1 MELILL
7 LFGTY
12 NIDMIIRPLREEEKD
27 MYNAAVHHPLQSW
40 EWGEFR
46 KQTGLKVERIGCFD
60 NGKLIRAFQVTFHPI
75 PLLSGYTL
83 GYFPKGDMPDEEQL
97 AALRQI
103 GQKHNAL
110 FIKME
115 PNVGQKVGIPSA
127 HANIARFLMDNGAQP
142 GRPLFTRY
150 SFLLDITPH
159 EDKLFANLSSKTRY
173 NVRLAI
179 KKGVQIFENSTEEG
193 LQQYIDILNETT
205 KRQGF
210 YAHTPDYFKTMWK
223 QLKDSGMV
231 KIFNAV
237 YEGKVLVSWI
247 MFTFNDIL
255 YYPYGA
261 SRSENREVMAS
272 NLLMWEMILFGKR
285 QNCKSFDMWGS
296 LGPEPDPK
304 DPWFGF
310 HKFKK
315 GYGGDLMEF
324 IGTYDLVL
332 NPPLYKLFRIAED
345 MRWKLLRLRTRLPF

>member
-1 MELILL
+1 ML
-7 LFGTY
+7 
-12 NIDMIIRPLREEEKD
+12 IRPLREEEKD
-27 MYNAAVHHPLQSW
+27 LYNAAVNHPLQSW

-46 KQTGLKVERIGCFD
+46 KKTGVAVERIGFFE
-60 NGKLIRAFQVTFHPI
+60 NGKLQKALQVTFHPI

-97 AALRQI
+97 AALKQI
-103 GQKHNAL
+103 GAKHNAL

-115 PNVGQKVGIPSA
+115 PNVGQVVGVPSA
-127 HANIARFLMDNGAQP
+127 HKHIAQFLLDNGAQA

-150 SFLLDITPH
+150 TFILDIKPS
-159 EDKLFANLSSKTRY
+159 EDKLFNNLGSKTRY

-179 KKGVQIFENSTEEG
+179 KKGVQIFENSTQEG
-193 LQQYIDILNETT
+193 LDQYLQILAETT

-210 YAHTPDYFKTMWK
+210 YAHGPEYFKHMWETLN
-223 QLKDSGMV
+223 QSGMI

-237 YEGKVLVSWI
+237 YEGKVLASWI
-247 MFTFNDIL
+247 MFTFNGTL
-255 YYPYGA
+255 YYPYGS

-285 QNCKSFDMWGS
+285 AGCTSFDMWGS

-315 GYGGDLMEF
+315 GYGGDLIEF
-324 IGTYDLVL
+324 IGTYDFVL
-332 NPPLYKLFRIAED
+332 NPMLYKLFRIAED
-345 MRWKLLRLRTRLPF
+345 WRWKLLRLRTRLPF